1 MSEPAAPA
9 RRAAQPP
16 GSDGRAG
23 VAAAVLY
30 LDDEVAAAGWRLAGV
45 HTLVPAPGQEAAAL
59 EEALAG
65 ARARAAA
72 AGPAAPAHAAPAATL
87 VLLSA
92 ALAARLDNERLQAAL
107 AALQPLVVVVPDT
120 QGEVAVPALAA
131 RVAAQLG
138 LDAGAL
144 AEAKR

>member
-1 MSEPAAPA
+1 MIAPAAPA
-9 RRAAQPP
+9 SQAVQPP
-16 GSDGRAG
+16 GSDSRAG

-30 LDDEVAAAGWRLAGV
+30 LGDEVAAAGWRLAGV
-45 HTLVPAPGQEAAAL
+45 HTLVPASGQEAAAL

-72 AGPAAPAHAAPAATL
+72 AGPAASAHAAPAATL

-131 RVAAQLG
+131 RVAGQLG

-144 AEAKR
+144 GEVER

>member
-30 LDDEVAAAGWRLAGV
+30 LGDEVAAAGWRLAGV

-65 ARARAAA
+65 ARTRAAA
-72 AGPAAPAHAAPAATL
+72 AGPAAPA
-87 VLLSA
+87 
-92 ALAARLDNERLQAAL
+92 
-107 AALQPLVVVVPDT
+107 
-120 QGEVAVPALAA
+120 
-131 RVAAQLG
+131 
-138 LDAGAL
+138 
-144 AEAKR
+144 